1 MKTDRAD
8 VVHGTRRVVVVVV
21 LVSFASVVAANGV
34 VPRRVQAS
42 LDVVIVVDVIVVAR
56 GAAVV
61 KRSARSARSVA
72 RRPASR
78 IARGRRQR
86 TRVAV

>member
-8 VVHGTRRVVVVVV
+8 VVHGTRRVVVVV

-56 GAAVV
+56 GAAV
-61 KRSARSARSVA
+61 RGDAARVSVC
-72 RRPASR
+72 
-78 IARGRRQR
+78 
-86 TRVAV
+86 VCVCVCV